1 MPQRPRHQ
9 ADGVGFEEPQQPSK
23 KVGFSE
29 TATQNPTHS
38 SAEVAHAVQLMS
50 LISRLAAMPPESIA
64 VLYTLFNGKRP
75 EQ

>member
-1 MPQRPRHQ
+1 
-9 ADGVGFEEPQQPSK
+9 VGFEEPQKTSK
-23 KVGFSE
+23 KGDFSG

-50 LISRLAAMPPESIA
+50 LISRLAALSPESIA
-64 VLYTLFNGKRP
+64 VLHTLFNGKRT